1 MSQLGRSAGLTGFL
15 ELSREV
21 GVDAYALAAA
31 VGLPPAVL
39 TDPDLR
45 VSVELMG
52 RMFETAA
59 EQSGVEDFALRIAEH
74 RRISNMGAVGL
85 VIREQPTLRKAIAA
99 YARYQ
104 WLQNDAY
111 SLSLEEFG
119 DQAVLRIHG
128 PAWQQR
134 QVQELSVA
142 TAVKTL
148 KAVMGE
154 TWKPLEVRLT
164 HSAPARTETH
174 RRVFG
179 VTPLFNQD
187 GMAVVLARADLEL
200 AIPSAD
206 PDMARQVTAYLEQ
219 MTEGRRV
226 DLRDRVGDLIVALL
240 PDGVCSV
247 ERVAQ
252 HLGMDRRT
260 LHRRLAAE
268 GATFSAILDTTRQD
282 MAASLLTTSD
292 RPLQSVADL
301 LGFSSLSAFA
311 HWFRRKF
318 DQSASAYRA
327 AHAGAADRPS
337 AALIPAE

>member
-15 ELSREV
+15 ELSRAV

-52 RMFETAA
+52 RMFEMAA

-187 GMAVVLARADLEL
+187 GMAVVLPRADLEL

-206 PDMARQVTAYLEQ
+206 PDMAREVTAYLEQ

-318 DQSASAYRA
+318 AQSASAYRA

-337 AALIPAE
+337 AALVPAE